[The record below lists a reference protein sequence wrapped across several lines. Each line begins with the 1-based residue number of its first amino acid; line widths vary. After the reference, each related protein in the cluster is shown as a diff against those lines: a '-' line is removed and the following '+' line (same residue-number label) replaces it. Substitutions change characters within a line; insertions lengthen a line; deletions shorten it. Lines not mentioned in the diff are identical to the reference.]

1 MSAQA
6 AVTVLKVTPAE
17 GQYVPDF
24 GPNVFVVDQSMNI
37 TDIQTVCDNIY
48 SKQQANIPSGSPG
61 SSEFTTNRYA
71 LLFKPG
77 TYTDPNDINVGFY
90 TQDAGLGTNPD
101 DVTINGGVARNADWM
116 GQNATDNF
124 WSSVINMAINP
135 TVDGGKMYWA
145 VSQATPLRRVH
156 VKGDLWLF
164 KWGNSSGG
172 FLGDSKIDGTVES
185 GSQQQWMSR
194 NDTWNAWS
202 DGVWN
207 MMFVGDANTTPPAA
221 GSTLSG
227 TWPVTTATQVAK
239 TPVEREEPF
248 LTYNNTSGNY
258 NIFVPS
264 LEKGT
269 TGVDWP
275 NTVGTSVPVDGTHVY
290 IAYPDTDTAETI
302 NAQLND
308 GKDLILTPGIYHID
322 EAIDVKNANTVVLG
336 LGFATLIPTAGNAAI
351 TVADVDGVSVS
362 GLIIDAGTVDSPVLL
377 QVGPTTSTTD
387 HSADPTLISDVYFRV
402 GGATAGTADSCFVVN
417 SNNVI
422 GDNLW
427 VWRADHG
434 AGATPI
440 WTGNP
445 SANGLIVNGNNVTM
459 YGLAVEHFQQYQT
472 IWNGDGGQVY
482 FYQSELPY
490 DVPSQ
495 SAWSHDGVNGYASFK
510 VDDSVTSFKGWGFG
524 IYSYFDQGLP
534 IIEDSAIEAPINSNV
549 IFDDAAT
556 VFLSGSGE
564 VTHVINGTGIAANSS
579 YADKTAE
586 IYNSTPPVI
595 TLNGVSTVYVTRGS
609 TYTDLGATAS
619 DATDGDITSNIFAY
633 VTNSNNDFIG
643 FSSDYLWTY
652 TVHYTVTN
660 SAGFPAAEVDRTVIV
675 TNPTSTGGSSTP
687 VPTKI
692 TGTTGTDGSTSAQ
705 ITPTQTNS
713 STVSNVTVALG
724 SVTVTA
730 PSSVFNS
737 ALGSSGTSTLSLAQT
752 STSTATQ
759 TAVNAA
765 EASSG
770 ITPISTLDIDLTNV
784 SSSGALVPVHQLS
797 GNITVTIALTD
808 AQIAK
813 IIDVS
818 RARLFY
824 FDPDTNTLT
833 DMNATFD
840 LTAKTVSFTTNHF
853 STYVIANTTSTSTA
867 TTPANNIGVTY
878 NAQVQHIGWQS
889 FVSDGAQAG
898 TTGKALRLEGAK
910 INLTGN
916 VPQGAKI
923 TYQAQVQKLGWM
935 SAVSNGLLAGTV
947 GKALRLEALKITLS
961 GMSGYEVE
969 YRAQVQGTGW
979 QKWQVSKHGTSISS
993 AAIAGITGKG
1003 LRLEAIEIK
1012 IVKIS

>member
-1 MSAQA
+1 VSGGSETAMSAQA

-90 TQDAGLGTNPD
+90 TQVAGLGTNPD

-124 WSSVINMAINP
+124 WSSVSNMAINP

-145 VSQATPLRRVH
+145 VSQAAPLRRVH

-185 GSQQQWMSR
+185 GSQQQWRSR

-227 TWPVTTATQVAK
+227 TWPATTATQVAK

-290 IAYPDTDTAETI
+290 IAHPDTDTAETI

-427 VWRADHG
+427 V
-434 AGATPI
+434 
-440 WTGNP
+440 
-445 SANGLIVNGNNVTM
+445 
-459 YGLAVEHFQQYQT
+459 
-472 IWNGDGGQVY
+472 
-482 FYQSELPY
+482 
-490 DVPSQ
+490 
-495 SAWSHDGVNGYASFK
+495 
-510 VDDSVTSFKGWGFG
+510 
-524 IYSYFDQGLP
+524 
-534 IIEDSAIEAPINSNV
+534 
-549 IFDDAAT
+549 
-556 VFLSGSGE
+556 
-564 VTHVINGTGIAANSS
+564 
-579 YADKTAE
+579 
-586 IYNSTPPVI
+586 
-595 TLNGVSTVYVTRGS
+595 
-609 TYTDLGATAS
+609 
-619 DATDGDITSNIFAY
+619 
-633 VTNSNNDFIG
+633 
-643 FSSDYLWTY
+643 
-652 TVHYTVTN
+652 
-660 SAGFPAAEVDRTVIV
+660 
-675 TNPTSTGGSSTP
+675 TNPTSTGGSTGGGGSAGGGGSSTP

-692 TGTTGTDGSTSAQ
+692 TGTAGTDGSTSAQ

-765 EASSG
+765 AASKG
-770 ITPISTLDIDLTNV
+770 IIPVSTLDIDLTNV
-784 SSSGALVPVHQLS
+784 SSSGALVPVHQLN

-813 IIDVS
+813 ITDAS
-818 RARLFY
+818 KARLYY
-824 FDPDTNTLT
+824 FDPDTNALT

-840 LTAKTVSFTTNHF
+840 LTAKTVTFTTNHF
-853 STYVIANTTSTSTA
+853 STYVIANTTSTSTT
-867 TTPANNIGVTY
+867 TTPTNNIGVTY
-878 NAQVQHIGWQS
+878 SAQVQHIGWQS

-898 TTGKALRLEGAK
+898 TTGKALRLEGVK

-935 SAVSNGLLAGTV
+935 SAVSNGALAGTV

-969 YRAQVQGTGW
+969 YRAQVQGAGW
-979 QKWQVSKHGTSISS
+979 QKWQVSKNGTSIAS
-993 AAIAGITGKG
+993 AAIAGTTGKG